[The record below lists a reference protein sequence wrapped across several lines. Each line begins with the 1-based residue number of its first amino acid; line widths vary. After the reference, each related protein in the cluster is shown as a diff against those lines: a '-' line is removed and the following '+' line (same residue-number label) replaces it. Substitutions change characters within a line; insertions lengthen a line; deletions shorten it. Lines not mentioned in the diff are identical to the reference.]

1 MPYPSF
7 KSDLD
12 QAIDPLVVALDV
24 GSTACRGAVY
34 DAAGRP
40 VVKRTKVA
48 HQFTTDSAGTSTI
61 DPDQVVDELG
71 RILDALTE
79 QDLAGRVGG
88 VALDTF
94 ASSLVG
100 VDEDGNAITPCYT
113 YADSRC
119 SAEVDELRGKLDEAE
134 VQQRTGTRLHT
145 SYLTPRLMWLRNTEP
160 ALFERA
166 ARWLSLGEYV
176 LLRWLGTT
184 ACGTSTAA
192 WTGMLDRRA
201 RAWDTRMLRLAGVR
215 KDQMSP
221 IHNPDETLSPETDLV
236 AGRWPALAD
245 ARWFPPV
252 PDGIASNIGTGAF
265 DSSTIVAGMSTSG
278 AMRVLVRDVP
288 ETIPSGLWCYR
299 IDEERSLLGGALN
312 DVGRAVTW
320 LKDTLRLE
328 GAGGDANG
336 ADAGGERGE
345 GGDADKGDADAA
357 IEAALLADP
366 TPGTP
371 LVLPFFTGERSTG
384 WASGA
389 RAVFAGVTASTTP
402 ADLAR
407 GTAEGVALSYRRV
420 AEQLQEVAGDV
431 TAIRASGRV
440 PAAAPAL
447 LRVLADAL
455 QAPVLPVTIKRST
468 LHGTALLALE
478 VLAPDVERAEVDLG
492 PWNDPIVRHQEYYDD
507 RAARFA
513 ALYDA
518 VIG

>member
-236 AGRWPALAD
+236 AGR
-245 ARWFPPV
+245 
-252 PDGIASNIGTGAF
+252 
-265 DSSTIVAGMSTSG
+265 
-278 AMRVLVRDVP
+278 
-288 ETIPSGLWCYR
+288 
-299 IDEERSLLGGALN
+299 
-312 DVGRAVTW
+312 
-320 LKDTLRLE
+320 
-328 GAGGDANG
+328 
-336 ADAGGERGE
+336 
-345 GGDADKGDADAA
+345 
-357 IEAALLADP
+357 
-366 TPGTP
+366 
-371 LVLPFFTGERSTG
+371 
-384 WASGA
+384 
-389 RAVFAGVTASTTP
+389 
-402 ADLAR
+402 
-407 GTAEGVALSYRRV
+407 
-420 AEQLQEVAGDV
+420 
-431 TAIRASGRV
+431 
-440 PAAAPAL
+440 
-447 LRVLADAL
+447 
-455 QAPVLPVTIKRST
+455 
-468 LHGTALLALE
+468 
-478 VLAPDVERAEVDLG
+478 
-492 PWNDPIVRHQEYYDD
+492 
-507 RAARFA
+507 
-513 ALYDA
+513 
-518 VIG
+518 

>member
-1 MPYPSF
+1 MTATLEVHPAHADAPYV
-7 KSDLD
+7 L
-12 QAIDPLVVALDV
+12 ALDV
-24 GSTACRGAVY
+24 GSSGTRSGIY
-34 DAAGRP
+34 DRLARP
-40 VVKRTKVA
+40 VRGFRAKRPHA
-48 HQFTTDSAGTSTI
+48 FTTLASGASTI
-61 DPDQVVDELG
+61 DADQVTEEIRQAIDAV
-71 RILDALTE
+71 LDGFTAPI
-79 QDLAGRVGG
+79 AG

-100 VDEDGNAITPCYT
+100 VDADGHAITPCYT

-345 GGDADKGDADAA
+345 GGDADTGDADAA